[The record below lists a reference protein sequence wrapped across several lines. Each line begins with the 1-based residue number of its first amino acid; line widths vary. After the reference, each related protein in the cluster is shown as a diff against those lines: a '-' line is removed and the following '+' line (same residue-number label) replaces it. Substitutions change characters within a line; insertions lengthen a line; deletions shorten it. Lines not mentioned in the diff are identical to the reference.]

1 MTKIVFIKDFNG
13 IKRGTECEI
22 SDHYSNEHIKAGNAV
37 LASNWHGD
45 TPEAEAPETT
55 ENVSRETISKKHK
68 KSKSNKY

>member
-13 IKRGTECEI
+13 IKRGTECDI

-45 TPEAEAPETT
+45 TAPEATEPEAT

-68 KSKSNKY
+68 KSKSK

>member
-1 MTKIVFIKDFNG
+1 MAKIVFIKDFNG

-45 TPEAEAPETT
+45 TAPEAET

-68 KSKSNKY
+68 KSKSK

>member
-45 TPEAEAPETT
+45 TEHETAEP

-68 KSKSNKY
+68 KSKSK

>member
-45 TPEAEAPETT
+45 APEATDP

-68 KSKSNKY
+68 KSKSK

>member
-1 MTKIVFIKDFNG
+1 MAKIVFIKDFNG

-45 TPEAEAPETT
+45 TAPKTTEAET

-68 KSKSNKY
+68 KSKSK

>member
-13 IKRGTECEI
+13 IKRGTECDI

-45 TPEAEAPETT
+45 TEPEATDP

-68 KSKSNKY
+68 KSKSK

>member
-45 TPEAEAPETT
+45 AEAETT
-55 ENVSRETISKKHK
+55 EPENVSRETISKKHK
-68 KSKSNKY
+68 KSKSK

>member
-1 MTKIVFIKDFNG
+1 MVKIVFIKDFNG

-45 TPEAEAPETT
+45 ATPEAETT

-68 KSKSNKY
+68 KSKQK

>member
-45 TPEAEAPETT
+45 TETETT
-55 ENVSRETISKKHK
+55 EATEPENVSRETISKKHK
-68 KSKSNKY
+68 KSKSK

>member
-45 TPEAEAPETT
+45 TEVETT

-68 KSKSNKY
+68 KSKSK

>member
-1 MTKIVFIKDFNG
+1 MVKIVFIKDFNG

-45 TPEAEAPETT
+45 TTAEAPETT
-55 ENVSRETISKKHK
+55 EPENVSRETFSKKHK
-68 KSKSNKY
+68 KSKSK

>member
-45 TPEAEAPETT
+45 TAPEP
-55 ENVSRETISKKHK
+55 ENVSRETFSKRSRSTATRKCFT
-68 KSKSNKY
+68 

>member
-37 LASNWHGD
+37 LVSNWHGD
-45 TPEAEAPETT
+45 TEPEATEA

-68 KSKSNKY
+68 KSKSK

>member
-1 MTKIVFIKDFNG
+1 MTKIVVIKDFNG
-13 IKRGTECEI
+13 IMRGTECEI

-45 TPEAEAPETT
+45 TETEATEP

-68 KSKSNKY
+68 KSKSK

>member
-45 TPEAEAPETT
+45 TEAETTTT
-55 ENVSRETISKKHK
+55 EIVSRETISKKHK
-68 KSKSNKY
+68 KSKLK

>member
-13 IKRGTECEI
+13 IKRGTECDI

-45 TPEAEAPETT
+45 TPEAEAPEIT